1 MTRSFT
7 IFIGGFGQFLT
18 IFIELT
24 LCILLDSF
32 QVFFAQPIA
41 NEYRERPGQIVYSP
55 CDESYKD
62 WNDQLL
68 DKKMYTNEDIIETAI
83 DGTDGEYREIKD
95 DFEDN
100 QKKEKSE
107 EDSEE
112 HKHHF
117 RR

>member
-1 MTRSFT
+1 MATTSGYRLCEEDLKT
-7 IFIGGFGQFLT
+7 IKENAQNQFDKYRE
-18 IFIELT
+18 ELT
-24 LCILLDSF
+24 K
-32 QVFFAQPIA
+32 AA
-41 NEYRERPGQIVYSP
+41 NEYREKSGQIIYSP
-55 CDESYKD
+55 CDEQYKD

-68 DKKMYTNEDIIETAI
+68 DKKMYSNEDIIETAI

-100 QKKEKSE
+100 QKKENSE